1 MTANEHNLFLKE
13 FIKFGIAPE
22 PRRVTRLREW
32 EAAEMKSMEADL
44 HALPVD
50 SHRNPVAGECRKAIN
65 KAIADHPGRCSRA
78 ITKALTSVSSYRD
91 WAPTPADWVKLYIAS
106 QSSMGRPG
114 FKFDRP
120 AADPWA
126 ERAFYLDTMLSNVE
140 RVERE
145 EAYAAEEGGPPPRA
159 RTTILKDAIERTED
173 AITKGDFDTREQD
186 QSKFKFKN
194 WGQDG
199 LAVKMSP
206 VNRARPR
213 AHRLLDLRTSRNLT
227 QEQLAL
233 RLAVDVEKI
242 QKWEAHG
249 PDYKYLQGLADAL
262 GCSPQFIW
270 GDVEFPP
277 SLRGFLDAQE
287 HYRSLI
293 EAAFRMSDWSGTEVR
308 SDHDA
313 IDEHL
318 DSFLPYE
325 LRTSTIVGNRT
336 KREQEREAKIQA
348 EKNLMEILGK
358 DFHHPQPGAWKDPE

>member
-50 SHRNPVAGECRKAIN
+50 SHRNPVAGECRKAIK

-106 QSSMGRPG
+106 QSAMGRPG

-120 AADPWA
+120 AADPCA

-140 RVERE
+140 KVERE
-145 EAYAAEEGGPPPRA
+145 ETYKAADGGPPPRA
-159 RTTILKDAIERTED
+159 RTKILDDAIDRTGE
-173 AITKGDFDTREQD
+173 AIAAGDFDTGEQG
-186 QSKFKFKN
+186 QPKFKN
-194 WGQDG
+194 WGRDG

-206 VNRARPR
+206 GKRARPR
-213 AHRLLDLRTSRNLT
+213 AHRLVGLRTSRDLT
-227 QEQLAL
+227 QEQLAF
-233 RLAVDVEKI
+233 AVGVDVEEI
-242 QKWEAHG
+242 QKWEADG
-249 PDYKYLQGLADAL
+249 PDYKYIQGLADAL
-262 GCSPQFIW
+262 GSSSQYIW

-358 DFHHPQPGAWKDPE
+358 DFQHPRPGAWKDPE